1 MKNKHDFGV
10 IFWIHLILIILVYAS
25 PFLFNFY
32 IIVFLVLLYYLQ
44 IIIFNGCI
52 LTEKQFGKIEY
63 MTFYYLY
70 LTKIGFKVNK
80 KFLYFLMR
88 WIMPLIILSVSLFL
102 RLLNYNS
109 LIL

>member
-1 MKNKHDFGV
+1 MKNKNDFEL

-32 IIVFLVLLYYLQ
+32 LMVFLVLLYYLQ

-52 LTEKQFGKIEY
+52 LTEKQFGKREH
-63 MTFYYLY
+63 MTFYYYY

-80 KFLYFLMR
+80 RFLYLLMR
-88 WIMPLIILSVSLFL
+88 WIMPLIILSLSLFL
-102 RLLNYNS
+102 RLLNYAP